1 MTKKYYKY
9 RILIAE
15 NLSSNERLNEREIK
29 KVLPQCIFK
38 KVRSEKDFLQA
49 AEQFMPDLILF
60 DYETPGF
67 NGLTIF
73 KLAHERIPY
82 TPLIIITASINEDA
96 AVECMKAGAADYV
109 IKEHIKRLGPAVF
122 KAIEQKKIML
132 EKQKAQTALIENE
145 ERFRMVFE
153 NVFDGIGIYIGN
165 PDPFKRKLFECNEQY
180 AAMAGRSRQELLQL
194 GSTQELQITLEG
206 NANKNSIKAL
216 NKEKMYQ
223 GTFSWIRP
231 DEKENIIEC
240 AVRPFTW
247 RGQEYSISIDRDIT
261 DLKYAENELR
271 KLSKVV
277 EQSPASVIITDKSGN
292 IEYINP
298 KVTEITGYKFEEV
311 VGKNP
316 RIFKSGGKSKKD
328 YKVLW
333 DTINSGKEWRGEFQ
347 NKKKNGEIF
356 WESALISP
364 MLNEKKEISRFI
376 AIKVDIT
383 EYKIILEELII
394 AKEKT
399 EQSDKLK
406 SEFLSQVSH
415 EIRTPLIYI
424 INYTDLIKDEIK
436 EGNFSGLPEY
446 LGTLSEAGKRIER
459 TFDLIF
465 SSAQI
470 LTNNF
475 SPKFINLNLT
485 NDILLQVYNEFKN
498 QADLKK
504 LDYIY
509 IDNSKNKN
517 IIADRYSV
525 HQLFS
530 NLVDNAI
537 KYTKKGFVKIEVS
550 EEDCAVLVKV
560 IDSGI
565 GISKEFLSHI
575 FESFSQEEHGY
586 TRQYEGNGLGLM
598 LAKKYCEING
608 AEIDVKSIKD
618 KGSTFTVKF
627 NLH

>member
-1 MTKKYYKY
+1 MNREYK
-9 RILIAE
+9 ILIVE
-15 NLSSNERLNEREIK
+15 GLSFNERLKEREIK
-29 KVLPQCIFK
+29 KVLPQCTIK
-38 KVRSEKDFLQA
+38 RVGTEKDFLEA
-49 AEQFMPDLILF
+49 AEQFMPDIILSE
-60 DYETPGF
+60 YELPGF
-67 NGLTIF
+67 NGLTIV
-73 KLAHERIPY
+73 KLVHERIPF
-82 TPLIIITASINEDA
+82 TPLIIITAAINEDS

-109 IKEHIKRLGPAVF
+109 IKEHIKRLGPAVL
-122 KAIEQKKIML
+122 KALEQKKIMH
-132 EKQKAQTALIENE
+132 EKQKAQTALIESE

-153 NVFDGIGIYIGN
+153 NVFDGISIYIEN

-180 AAMAGRSRQELLQL
+180 SAMAGRSRKELLQL
-194 GSTQELQITLEG
+194 GSTQELQITLED
-206 NANKNSIKAL
+206 NANKNRIDALIKE
-216 NKEKMYQ
+216 NMYQ

-231 DEKENIIEC
+231 DGKENIIEYV
-240 AVRPFTW
+240 AKPFTW
-247 RGQEYSISIDRDIT
+247 RGREYFIGIDRDIT
-261 DLKYAENELR
+261 DRKHAENELR
-271 KLSKVV
+271 KLSKIV

-298 KVTEITGYKFEEV
+298 KVTEITGYKFEEL

-356 WESALISP
+356 WESALIST
-364 MLNEKKEISRFI
+364 MLNEKKEISWFI

-383 EYKIILEELII
+383 EPKIILEELII

-399 EQSDKLK
+399 GQSDKLK

-446 LGTLSEAGKRIER
+446 LEALSDAGKRIQR

-465 SSAQI
+465 NSAQI
-470 LTNNF
+470 STNNF
-475 SPKFINLNLT
+475 SPKFIRVNLI

-498 QADLKK
+498 QADLKR
-504 LDYIY
+504 LDYIF
-509 IDNSKNKN
+509 IDNSKDKN
-517 IIADRYSV
+517 IIADQYSV

-537 KYTKKGFVKIEVS
+537 KYTKKGFVKIDIS
-550 EEDCAVLVKV
+550 EEDRTILVKV

-565 GISKEFLSHI
+565 GISKDFLSHI
-575 FESFSQEEHGY
+575 FEPFSQEEHGY

-598 LAKKYCEING
+598 LAKKYCEINS
-608 AEIDVKSIKD
+608 AEIDVKSIKG

-627 NLH
+627 NLY